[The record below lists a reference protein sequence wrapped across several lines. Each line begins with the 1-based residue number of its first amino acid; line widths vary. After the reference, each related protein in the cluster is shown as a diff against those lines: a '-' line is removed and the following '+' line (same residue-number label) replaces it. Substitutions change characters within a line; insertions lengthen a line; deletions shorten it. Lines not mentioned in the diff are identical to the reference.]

1 MGNTI
6 APRIE
11 NAEKTGVLQV
21 SGLKLKKVPEQVKN
35 LRNLRSLDLS
45 NNKIE
50 NIDPWISVL
59 KNLKVL
65 NVENNKLKCFPAEL
79 YLLTKLESLNGN
91 SNFLTNFITPGA
103 IVNLNE
109 LSCLR
114 TVNLSHNCLTE
125 FPVELCLKSIPIN
138 VIDLSNNQISIIPN
152 AIASLQAIE
161 INLNSN
167 KISIISNGI
176 AQCERLK
183 VLRLEHNCLRL
194 ENFPTELL
202 TNSQVSLICVDG
214 NSFNMKDFYNL
225 PGYSKVSYSR
235 HYYLF
240 NYSFHAHLP
249 PYRVTSTFSLRY
261 LTFVVYGTFYS
272 NEEKSCLENIQKR
285 RQFFLVKIK
294 QLLPL
299 SYSL

>member
-21 SGLKLKKVPEQVKN
+21 SGLKLKKVPEQVKH

-50 NIDPWISVL
+50 NIDPWISLL

-65 NVENNKLKCFPAEL
+65 NVENNKLKCFPAEI

-91 SNFLTNFITPGA
+91 SNFLINFITPGA

-225 PGYSKVSYSR
+225 PGYSKYMER
-235 HYYLF
+235 F
-240 NYSFHAHLP
+240 TAM
-249 PYRVTSTFSLRY
+249 
-261 LTFVVYGTFYS
+261 
-272 NEEKSCLENIQKR
+272 KK
-285 RQFFLVKIK
+285 KAA
-294 QLLPL
+294 
-299 SYSL
+299 